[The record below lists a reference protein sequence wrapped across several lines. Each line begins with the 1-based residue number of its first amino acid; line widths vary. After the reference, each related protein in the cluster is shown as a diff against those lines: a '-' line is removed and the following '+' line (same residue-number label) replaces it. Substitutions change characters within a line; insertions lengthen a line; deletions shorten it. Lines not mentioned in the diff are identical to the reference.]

1 MEEVSQSAVYLN
13 YVQLGGLASSCGLPA
28 DTLKLTAPP
37 VTSCQGAMAKIA
49 KIG

>member
-1 MEEVSQSAVYLN
+1 MEEVSKSAVHLN
-13 YVQLGGLASSCGLPA
+13 YVTLAGLASSCGLPA

-37 VTSCQGAMAKIA
+37 LTSCQGAMAKIS